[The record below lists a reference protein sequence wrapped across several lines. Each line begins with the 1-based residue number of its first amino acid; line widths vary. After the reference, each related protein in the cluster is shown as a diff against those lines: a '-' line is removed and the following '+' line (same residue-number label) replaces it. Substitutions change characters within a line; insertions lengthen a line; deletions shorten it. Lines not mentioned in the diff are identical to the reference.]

1 MQKLLST
8 TILFLMSLPLL
19 AATKE
24 MEGAPAPVETVDML
38 YVVIFGVVFFGM
50 IIGFFI
56 YLFMS
61 DKKKTDQK

>member
-8 TILFLMSLPLL
+8 IVLFLMSLPLL